1 MNSKI
6 VLEVRVG
13 KGLASKGI
21 PIIVQDMAFSGIMKI
36 KMKLQINFPHIEK
49 VDVCFLERPTFDYVL
64 KPLGGDTFGIDIGF
78 LPGLSSFI
86 QEQIHGTLGPMLY
99 NPNVFTLEIA
109 KMLSGAPID
118 TAIGVLVV
126 TIHNAHGLKNPDK
139 FSGTP
144 DPYTVFSINNRIEV
158 GRTKIVKENT
168 NPRWNETKYII
179 ISNFNDALTLGLFDF
194 NEIRKDKELGS
205 ASFALDSLK
214 DNPEQEN
221 IKIPVMT
228 NGKERG
234 HVSLDVRFFP
244 ISEGRMLEDGTQE
257 PVPESNTGI
266 LRYTVSQAKDLDPS
280 RSLIGQLSPYAI
292 QLLNGKPIHT
302 TKIMKRTNN
311 PIWEE
316 SHEVLVTNRKA
327 CKLGVAIMD
336 DRDLA
341 ADPEVGS
348 YQIKLDEML
357 EMTKKGSD
365 WFNLVG
371 VKSGRIKMTAQ
382 WKPVAIKGVL
392 GGTGGYQTPIG
403 VMRLHFLNA
412 RNLRN
417 METMGKSDAYVRVLL
432 GGVEKG
438 RSVTFVND
446 LNPDWDEVLYV
457 PVHSVKEKLRLE
469 TMDQE
474 KVGKDRS
481 LGYVDIEPS
490 YYIKEDTNGLFLE
503 HSQKLNQSKGLK
515 DEKGIE
521 KGLLNFTCA
530 FYPCLN
536 VADPEEEEEEKK
548 LQEEID
554 SAKKKAQEEAVV
566 LKGDHPDAIAI
577 ENEKEKANIE
587 ENTVNPLTSV
597 VSEDGDKKAPKIR
610 LTPEEL
616 IKYGIFRTLIIW
628 RKEYF
633 LTMKQIPD

>member
-1 MNSKI
+1 
-6 VLEVRVG
+6 
-13 KGLASKGI
+13 
-21 PIIVQDMAFSGIMKI
+21 MKV

-49 VDVCFLERPTFDYVL
+49 VDVCFLGTPTFDYVL

-78 LPGLSSFI
+78 LPGLSGFI
-86 QEQIHGTLGPMLY
+86 QDQIHGTLRPMLY
-99 NPNVFTLEIA
+99 APNVFTVEVA
-109 KMLSGAPID
+109 KMLGGAPID
-118 TAIGVLVV
+118 AAIGVLVV

-205 ASFALDSLK
+205 ASFALDSLQE
-214 DNPEQEN
+214 NPEQEN

-234 HVSLDVRFFP
+234 QVSLDVRFFP
-244 ISEGRMLEDGTQE
+244 ITEGRMLDDGTQE

-266 LRYTVSQAKDLDPS
+266 LRYTVSQAKDLDS
-280 RSLIGQLSPYAI
+280 SKSLVGQLSPYAI

-316 SHEVLVTNRKA
+316 SHELLITDRKT
-327 CKLGVAIMD
+327 CKLGVVIRD

-365 WFNLVG
+365 WFNLAG
-371 VKSGRIKMTAQ
+371 VKSGRIKMSVQ
-382 WKPVAIKGVL
+382 WKPVAIKGAM
-392 GGTGGYQTPIG
+392 GTGGYQTPIG

-417 METMGKSDAYVRVLL
+417 METMGKSDAYVRVTL
-432 GGVEKG
+432 GGVERG

-446 LNPDWDEVLYV
+446 LNPNWDEVLYV
-457 PVHSVKEKLRLE
+457 PVHSVKEKLKLE
-469 TMDQE
+469 AMDQE

-481 LGYVDIEPS
+481 LGHVEIETGE
-490 YYIKEDTNGLFLE
+490 YIKEDTNGLFLE
-503 HSQKLNQSKGLK
+503 NSKKVNQIKGLK
-515 DEKGIE
+515 DEKGSE
-521 KGLLNFTCA
+521 KGTLSFTCA

-536 VADPEEEEEEKK
+536 IADPEEEEEEKI
-548 LQEEID
+548 LQEEAD
-554 SAKKKAQEEAVV
+554 AKNSKAQEEAATIKDNN
-566 LKGDHPDAIAI
+566 LDPIAI
-577 ENEKEKANIE
+577 ENEREKANIE
-587 ENTVNPLTSV
+587 ENTITPLTPT
-597 VSEDGDKKAPKIR
+597 VSESGDKKVPKIR

-616 IKYGIFRTLIIW
+616 VKYGIYLLPLDII
-628 RKEYF
+628 RLKERF
-633 LTMKQIPD
+633 LTME

>member
-1 MNSKI
+1 M
-6 VLEVRVG
+6 EVRVG

-21 PIIVQDMAFSGIMKI
+21 PIIVQDMAFEGIMKI
-36 KMKLQINFPHIEK
+36 KMKLQIDFPHIEK
-49 VDVCFLERPTFDYVL
+49 VDVCFMERPTFDYVL
-64 KPLGGDTFGIDIGF
+64 KPLGGDTFGIDINF

-86 QEQIHGTLGPMLY
+86 QDQIHNTLGPMLY
-99 NPNVFTLEIA
+99 KPNVYTLEIA
-109 KMLSGAPID
+109 KMLGGAPID
-118 TAIGVLVV
+118 TSIGVLVV

-205 ASFALDSLK
+205 ASFALDSLQE
-214 DNPEQEN
+214 NPEQEN
-221 IKIPVMT
+221 VKIPVMT

-266 LRYTVSQAKDLDPS
+266 LRYTISQAKDLDS
-280 RSLIGQLSPYAI
+280 SKSLIGQLSPYAT
-292 QLLNGKPIHT
+292 QLLNGKTIHT
-302 TKIMKRTNN
+302 TKIVKRSNN

-327 CKLGVAIMD
+327 CKLGVVIRD

-341 ADPEVGS
+341 TDLEVGS

-365 WFNLVG
+365 WFNLAG
-371 VKSGRIKMTAQ
+371 VKSGRIKMSAQ
-382 WKPVAIKGVL
+382 WKPVVIKGAL

-412 RNLRN
+412 RDLRN

-457 PVHSVKEKLRLE
+457 PVHSTKEKLRLE

-481 LGYVDIEPS
+481 LGYVDIEPGE
-490 YYIKEDTNGLFLE
+490 YIKEDTNGLFLE
-503 HSQKLNQSKGLK
+503 HSQKANQSRGLRDDKGT
-515 DEKGIE
+515 EKG
-521 KGLLNFTCA
+521 KLNFTCA

-536 VADPEEEEEEKK
+536 VTDPDEEEEEKR

-554 SAKKKAQEEAVV
+554 AEKKKVEEEAAI
-566 LKGDHPDAIAI
+566 LKGDHPDPIAI

-587 ENTVNPLTSV
+587 ENTATPLTSV
-597 VSEDGDKKAPKIR
+597 VIENSDKKAPKIK

-616 IKYGIFRTLIIW
+616 VRYGITSGYLL
-628 RKEYF
+628 Y
-633 LTMKQIPD
+633 D